1 MTDQEAVWWQNIL
14 MEYPSPEARESYLR
28 DQLWQA
34 DRLVEILDAENARMR
49 RGYLDDVSGGY
60 IRLRPSRRVD
70 ALKLDSIAPIG
81 SNLDVAH
88 G

>member
-1 MTDQEAVWWQNIL
+1 MRDMRELRRQSILDEHQTATSQFEEAVTRWH
-14 MEYPSPEARESYLR
+14 
-28 DQLWQA
+28 
-34 DRLVEILDAENARMR
+34 DAECYIEQLEAEVMKVR

-70 ALKLDSIAPIG
+70 ALKLDTLAPIG